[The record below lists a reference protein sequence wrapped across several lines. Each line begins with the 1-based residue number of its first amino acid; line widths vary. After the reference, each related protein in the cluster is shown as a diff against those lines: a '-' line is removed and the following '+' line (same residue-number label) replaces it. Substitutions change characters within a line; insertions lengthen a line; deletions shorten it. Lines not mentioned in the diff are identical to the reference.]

1 MVEHVRIG
9 IVDMGSNAIR
19 FLIAE
24 TSGSEHRIVE
34 SHRLAVRLGR
44 EAFETGQIPEAAI
57 TDTVDAFRRFRA
69 SCDRLNV
76 QRTRAIATSAMRSAR
91 NSELLVDRVR
101 EASGIEI
108 DVISGTQEAYLLKL
122 GIETRINLSV
132 GRSLLVDVGGGSVE
146 VVVVDNGNVVSAN
159 SYKLGALRMLN
170 AYRDADGDAFADLV
184 RKHLKGIEN
193 RIIEHLGTGKIDR
206 YAAVGGNIDCLVDM
220 VGERVGK
227 REQDGVDACKLK
239 EVDREVTN
247 LAGMPEADRIKK
259 HDLRPDRADTIVPAG
274 IVYLHLGKLAKID
287 QVLVPKTGVKEGL
300 LIETVTGN
308 RESFAAEDHVD
319 VVLAS
324 CRAMGRRFHQESGH
338 AESVL
343 ILARQ
348 LFDQTKELHGLGERA
363 RVLLEAAALLHDI
376 GVAVNNDGHHKHSQY
391 LIESTE
397 LVGLGSYERHLVAM
411 LARYHRKAM
420 PSREHGDYMALRRR
434 ERAMIERLAALLR
447 LADAL
452 DRQHAGV
459 VVGVEARL
467 RGKILALHAIVAADS
482 DTRLTLEAKAVSA
495 KGALFEQL
503 FGYKPKVIQPGPA
516 PETEA

>member
-1 MVEHVRIG
+1 
-9 IVDMGSNAIR
+9 
-19 FLIAE
+19 
-24 TSGSEHRIVE
+24 
-34 SHRLAVRLGR
+34 
-44 EAFETGQIPEAAI
+44 
-57 TDTVDAFRRFRA
+57 
-69 SCDRLNV
+69 
-76 QRTRAIATSAMRSAR
+76 MRSAR

-122 GIETRINLSV
+122 GIETRIALHS
-132 GRSLLVDVGGGSVE
+132 GRSMLVDVGGGSVE
-146 VVVVDNGNVVSAN
+146 VVVVDHGNVVSAN

-170 AYRDADGDAFADLV
+170 AYRDAEGEVFAGLV
-184 RKHLKGIEN
+184 EKHLKGIEH
-193 RIIEHLGTGKIDR
+193 RILKHLDVGKIDR
-206 YAAVGGNIDCLVDM
+206 YAAVGGNIDCLADLVA
-220 VGERVGK
+220 ERHGK
-227 REQDGVDACKLK
+227 REQDGIDTCKLK
-239 EVDREVTN
+239 DIDREVAN
-247 LAGMPEADRIKK
+247 LAGMGEAERIKK
-259 HDLRPDRADTIVPAG
+259 HGLRPDRADTIVPAG
-274 IVYLHLGKLAKID
+274 IVYVHLGKLAKVD
-287 QVLVPKTGVKEGL
+287 QVLVPRTGVKEGL

-308 RESFAAEDHVD
+308 RESFAAQDHVD

-343 ILARQ
+343 VLARQ

-363 RVLLEAAALLHDI
+363 RVLLEAAALLHDV

-420 PSREHGDYMALRRR
+420 PSREHSDYMALRRR
-434 ERAMIERLAALLR
+434 ERAMVERLAALLR

-452 DRQHAGV
+452 DRQHASV

-467 RGKILALHAIVAADS
+467 RGKTLALHAILAPDS
-482 DTRLTLEAKAVSA
+482 DTGLTLEAKAVAA

-503 FGYKPKVIQPGPA
+503 FGYRPKVMQPGP
-516 PETEA
+516 EA